1 VVKVYKGYLLK
12 KNMKT
17 KEECK
22 NHELNIISENW
33 MSEQSVMVE
42 TECQKC
48 KLKFEGLL
56 IEK

>member
-1 VVKVYKGYLLK
+1 MK
-12 KNMKT
+12 KRK

-33 MSEQSVMVE
+33 MSNDSLMAT

-48 KLKFEGLL
+48 KIKFQGLL
-56 IEK
+56 IKEGGIIND